1 MEFLFNEF
9 AGLKA
14 CDFIRKNLT
23 QMLSCEYCEIF
34 KNTHFEKHLQTASS
48 GKLCLFESGFQKT
61 LVGIFYS
68 ICFFFLR
75 IFIRIVRN

>member
-68 ICFFFLR
+68 ICFFF
-75 IFIRIVRN
+75 FEDFH